1 MATPL
6 SAEET
11 LAALQAEGLTVH
23 EHAGWATH
31 NRDAATGKSFGPVIG
46 VLIHHT
52 AGHNDKEL
60 CFKGRSDL
68 PGPLCHSWLGKT
80 DGLWMIGHGR
90 TNHAGA
96 VDLDVL
102 NALREEKSPLPLDNQ
117 ADADGNDCL
126 YGLEIENTGKS
137 DDPYPDAQYRQA
149 VLWAAALCRAHG
161 WSEKSVA
168 GHKEVQP
175 GKIDP
180 SFDMDDFRA
189 EVKKQLDLTVGKTA
203 PTKPTPTKPTPTKPT
218 PTKPTTGKASKPR
231 FDLSRLVKAAKTDPG
246 AKQGHVSYVAGTNL
260 TEAALVKLG
269 YLAKTYAGDGSFGTT
284 TIAAYAKW
292 QRHLGY
298 TGTEADGIPGKISLG
313 KLGDTT
319 GLFTVVA

>member
-1 MATPL
+1 M
-6 SAEET
+6 
-11 LAALQAEGLTVH
+11 H
-23 EHAGWATH
+23 EHDGWSTH
-31 NRDAATGKSFGPVIG
+31 NRDAATGKTFGPVIG

-52 AGHNDKEL
+52 AGHGDKEL
-60 CFKGRSDL
+60 CFNGRPGL

-90 TNHAGA
+90 ANHAGLA
-96 VDLDVL
+96 DPDVL
-102 NALREEKSPLPLDNQ
+102 SALRVEATLPHDDR
-117 ADADGNDCL
+117 ATADGNDSL

-137 DDPYPDAQYRQA
+137 NDPYPPEQYRQA

-161 WSEKSVA
+161 WTEKSVA
-168 GHKEVQP
+168 GHKETQP

-189 EVKKQLDLTVGKTA
+189 EVKKQLATTPGTTA
-203 PTKPTPTKPTPTKPT
+203 TPPTAKP
-218 PTKPTTGKASKPR
+218 GKPR
-231 FDLSRLVKAAKTDPG
+231 VDVSRLVEAAKTDPG
-246 AKQGHVSYVAGTNL
+246 AKQGHVTYMAGTNL
-260 TEAALVKLG
+260 TEAALAELG

-298 TGTEADGIPGKISLG
+298 TGAEADGIPGKISLG
-313 KLGDTT
+313 RLGDRT

>member
-6 SAEET
+6 TAT
-11 LAALQAEGLTVH
+11 ALLTVLKAEGLTVH
-23 EHAGWATH
+23 EHAGWSTH
-31 NRDAATGKSFGPVIG
+31 NREAATGKAFGPVIG

-52 AGHNDKEL
+52 AGHGDKEI
-60 CFKGRSDL
+60 CYNGRSDL

-80 DGLWMIGHGR
+80 EGLWMIGHGR
-90 TNHAGA
+90 TNHAGS

-102 NALREEKSPLPLDNQ
+102 NALRAEKSPLPLDNQ
-117 ADADGNDCL
+117 ANADGNDVL
-126 YGLEIENTGKS
+126 YGLEIENLGNGKDS
-137 DDPYPDAQYRQA
+137 YPEAQYHQA

-180 SFDMDDFRA
+180 SFDMDGFRA
-189 EVKKQLDLTVGKTA
+189 DVKKQLA
-203 PTKPTPTKPTPTKPT
+203 TKPGGATTTPTP
-218 PTKPTTGKASKPR
+218 AKPR
-231 FDLSRLVKAAKTDPG
+231 VDLSQLIGAAKTDPS
-246 AKQGHVSYVAGTNL
+246 AKQGHVSYMAGTNL
-260 TEAALVKLG
+260 VEAALVRLG
-269 YLAKTYAGDGSFGTT
+269 YLTKTYAGDGSFGSTT
-284 TIAAYAKW
+284 VKAYAAW

-298 TGTEADGIPGKISLG
+298 TGTDANGIPGSTSLSQLG
-313 KLGDTT
+313 KNT

>member
-1 MATPL
+1 MADPL
-6 SAEET
+6 TAAKF
-11 LAALQAEGLTVH
+11 LAALKAEGLTVH

-31 NRDAATGKSFGPVIG
+31 NRDSATGKTFGPVIG

-60 CFKGRSDL
+60 CYEGRSGL

-90 TNHAGA
+90 ANHAGL

-102 NALREEKSPLPLDNQ
+102 NALRAETSPLPKDDQ
-117 ADADGNDCL
+117 ANADGNDCL
-126 YGLEIENTGKS
+126 YGLEIENLGTGQ
-137 DDPYPDAQYRQA
+137 DLYPDAQYRQA
-149 VLWAAALCRAHG
+149 VLWAAAICRAHG

-189 EVKKQLDLTVGKTA
+189 DVKKQLA
-203 PTKPTPTKPTPTKPT
+203 TKPETTTPTKPTGSAKKP
-218 PTKPTTGKASKPR
+218 KV
-231 FDLSRLVKAAKTDPG
+231 DLSRLVGAAKADPT
-246 AKQGHVSYVAGTNL
+246 AKQGHVTYMAGTNL
-260 TEAALVKLG
+260 VEAALVKAG
-269 YLAKTYAGDGSFGTT
+269 YLAKTYAGDGSFGST

-292 QRHLGY
+292 QHHLGY
-298 TGTEADGIPGKISLG
+298 TGTDANGIPGKTSLIE
-313 KLGDTT
+313 LGDRC
-319 GLFTVVA
+319 GFDVKE

>member
-6 SAEET
+6 TAAET
-11 LAALQAEGLTVH
+11 LTALKAEGLAVH
-23 EHAGWATH
+23 EHDGWETH
-31 NRDAATGKSFGPVIG
+31 NRDSATGKTFGPVIG

-52 AGHNDKEL
+52 AGHGDKEL
-60 CFKGRSDL
+60 CYKGRSDL
-68 PGPLCHSWLGKT
+68 PGPLCHAWLGKT

-90 TNHAGA
+90 TNHAGG

-102 NALREEKSPLPLDNQ
+102 NALRKETKLPQDDQSN
-117 ADADGNDCL
+117 ADGNDCL
-126 YGLEIENTGKS
+126 YGLEIENLGNGK
-137 DDPYPDAQYRQA
+137 DPYPDAQYQQA

-189 EVKKQLDLTVGKTA
+189 DVKKQLAATPVKTA
-203 PTKPTPTKPTPTKPT
+203 PAKPTP
-218 PTKPTTGKASKPR
+218 GKASKPR
-231 FDLSRLVKAAKTDPG
+231 VDLSRLVGAAKTDPG
-246 AKQGHVSYVAGTNL
+246 AKQGHVSYMAGTNL

-269 YLAKTYAGDGSFGTT
+269 YLAKTYAGDGSFGSTT
-284 TIAAYAKW
+284 VAAYAKW

-298 TGTEADGIPGKISLG
+298 TGADANGIPGKISLA
-313 KLGDTT
+313 KLGDRT

>member
-6 SAEET
+6 SAAKM
-11 LAALQAEGLTVH
+11 LAALKAEGLTVH
-23 EHAGWATH
+23 EHAGWKTH

-52 AGHNDKEL
+52 AGHNDREL
-60 CFKGRSDL
+60 CFNGRPGV
-68 PGPLCHSWLGKT
+68 PGPLCHAWLGKT
-80 DGLWMIGHGR
+80 AGLWMIGHGR
-90 TNHAGA
+90 ANHAGFA
-96 VDLDVL
+96 DIDVL
-102 NALREEKSPLPLDNQ
+102 NALRDEKPLPKDDV
-117 ADADGNDCL
+117 AKADGNDVL
-126 YGLEIENTGKS
+126 YGIEIENLGKGN
-137 DDPYPDAQYRQA
+137 DPYPDAQYRQA
-149 VLWAAALCRAHG
+149 VLWAAAICRAHG

-168 GHKEVQP
+168 GHKECQP

-180 SFDMDDFRA
+180 SFDMDDFRTD
-189 EVKKQLDLTVGKTA
+189 VKKQLATKPGKTES
-203 PTKPTPTKPTPTKPT
+203 TKPAGSAK
-218 PTKPTTGKASKPR
+218 KPR
-231 FDLSRLVKAAKTDPG
+231 VDLSRLVKAAKTDPG
-246 AKQGHVSYVAGTNL
+246 AKQGHVSYLAGTNL

-269 YLAKTYAGDGSFGTT
+269 YLGTSYAGDGSFGSK

-298 TGTEADGIPGKISLG
+298 TGDDANGIPGKISLA

>member
-6 SAEET
+6 SAEKT
-11 LAALQAEGLTVH
+11 FAALKAEGLAVH
-23 EHAGWATH
+23 EHTGWKTH
-31 NRDAATGKSFGPVIG
+31 NRDSETGKTFGPVIG

-52 AGHNDKEL
+52 AGHGDKEI
-60 CFKGRSDL
+60 CYNGRSDL

-90 TNHAGA
+90 ANHAGA

-102 NALREEKSPLPLDNQ
+102 NALREEKKLPHDNQ
-117 ADADGNDCL
+117 ANADGNDCL
-126 YGLEIENTGKS
+126 YGLEIENLGNGK
-137 DDPYPDAQYRQA
+137 DPYPDAQYRQA

-189 EVKKQLDLTVGKTA
+189 DVKKQLAVTKTA
-203 PTKPTPTKPTPTKPT
+203 PSKPSKPS
-218 PTKPTTGKASKPR
+218 GSASKPR
-231 FDLSRLVKAAKTDPG
+231 VDLSRLIAAAKADPG
-246 AKQGHVSYVAGTNL
+246 RKQGHVSYMAGTNL

-269 YLAKTYAGDGSFGTT
+269 YLAKTYAGDGSFGSTT
-284 TIAAYAKW
+284 VAAYAKW
-292 QRHLGY
+292 QHHLGY
-298 TGTEADGIPGKISLG
+298 TGTDANGIPGKISLSR
-313 KLGDTT
+313 LGDRS

>member
-6 SAEET
+6 SAAKT
-11 LAALQAEGLTVH
+11 LAALKAEGLSVH
-23 EHAGWATH
+23 EHAGWKTH
-31 NRDAATGKSFGPVIG
+31 NRDAATGRSFGPVIG

-60 CFKGRSDL
+60 CYKGRSDL
-68 PGPLCHSWLGKT
+68 PGPLCHAWLGKT

-90 TNHAGA
+90 ANHAGS

-102 NALREEKSPLPLDNQ
+102 NALRAEKPLPHDNQ
-117 ADADGNDCL
+117 ANADGNDCL
-126 YGLEIENTGKS
+126 YGLEIENLGTGK
-137 DDPYPDAQYRQA
+137 DPYPDAQYEKA
-149 VLWAAALCRAHG
+149 VRWAAALCRAHG

-189 EVKKQLDLTVGKTA
+189 DVKKQLASGAGKPA
-203 PTKPTPTKPTPTKPT
+203 P
-218 PTKPTTGKASKPR
+218 SKPGPGKPR
-231 FDLSRLVKAAKTDPG
+231 VDLSRLVRAAKADPG
-246 AKQGHVSYVAGTNL
+246 AKQGHVSYMAGTNL

-269 YLAKTYAGDGSFGTT
+269 YLAKTYAGDGSFGSTT
-284 TIAAYAKW
+284 VAAYAKW

-298 TGTEADGIPGKISLG
+298 SGAEANGIPGKISLG
-313 KLGDTT
+313 RLGDRT

>member
-1 MATPL
+1 MAAPL
-6 SAEET
+6 SAAKT
-11 LAALQAEGLTVH
+11 LSALKAEGLTVH
-23 EHAGWATH
+23 EHTGWKTH
-31 NRDAATGKSFGPVIG
+31 NRDSATGKSFGPVIG

-52 AGHNDKEL
+52 AGHGDKEL
-60 CFKGRSDL
+60 CYNGRSDL

-90 TNHAGA
+90 ANHAGL

-102 NALREEKSPLPLDNQ
+102 NALREEKSLPHDDQ
-117 ADADGNDCL
+117 ANADGNDCL
-126 YGLEIENTGKS
+126 YGLEIENLGNGK
-137 DDPYPDAQYRQA
+137 DPYPDAQYRQA

-175 GKIDP
+175 GKVDP

-189 EVKKQLDLTVGKTA
+189 DVKKQLATTVGKST
-203 PTKPTPTKPTPTKPT
+203 PGKPLP
-218 PTKPTTGKASKPR
+218 GKATKSR
-231 FDLSRLVKAAKTDPG
+231 VDLSRLIKAAKTDPG
-246 AKQGHVSYVAGTNL
+246 AKQGHVSYMAGTNL
-260 TEAALVKLG
+260 AEAALVKLG
-269 YLAKTYAGDGSFGTT
+269 YLSKTYAGDGSFGTT

-292 QRHLGY
+292 QHHLGY
-298 TGTEADGIPGKISLG
+298 SGADANGIPGKLSLSQ
-313 KLGDTT
+313 LGDKS

>member
-6 SAEET
+6 TAAQM
-11 LAALQAEGLTVH
+11 LAKLKGEGLTVH
-23 EHAGWATH
+23 EHAGWTTH
-31 NRDAATGKSFGPVIG
+31 NRDTATHKTFGPVYG

-52 AGHNDKEL
+52 AGHGDKEL
-60 CFKGRSDL
+60 CYNGRSDL

-90 TNHAGA
+90 ANHAGS
-96 VDLDVL
+96 VDLDVV
-102 NALREEKSPLPLDNQ
+102 NALRAEKSPLPVDNQ
-117 ADADGNDCL
+117 ANSDGNDVL
-126 YGLEIENTGKS
+126 YGLEIENLGNGK
-137 DDPYPDAQYRQA
+137 DPYPAAQYHEA

-189 EVKKQLDLTVGKTA
+189 DVKKQLAITPGGTVT
-203 PTKPTPTKPTPTKPT
+203 PTPTPKPAKP
-218 PTKPTTGKASKPR
+218 KV
-231 FDLSRLVKAAKTDPG
+231 DLSQLIKAAKTDPG
-246 AKQGHVSYVAGTNL
+246 AKQGHVTYMAGTNL

-269 YLAKTYAGDGSFGTT
+269 YLAKTYAGDGSFGSTT
-284 TIAAYAKW
+284 VKAYAAW
-292 QRHLGY
+292 QRRLGY
-298 TGTEADGIPGKISLG
+298 SGSEADGIPGSVSLK
-313 KLGDTT
+313 KLGTQT

>member
-6 SAEET
+6 SAAKM
-11 LAALQAEGLTVH
+11 LAALKAEGLTVH
-23 EHAGWATH
+23 EHSGWKTH
-31 NRDAATGKSFGPVIG
+31 NREAATGKSFGPVIG

-52 AGHNDKEL
+52 GGHNDKEL
-60 CFKGRSDL
+60 CYKGRSDL
-68 PGPLCHSWLGKT
+68 PGPLCHAWLGKT
-80 DGLWMIGHGR
+80 AGLWMIGHGR
-90 TNHAGA
+90 ANHAGS

-102 NALREEKSPLPLDNQ
+102 NALRNETALPHDNQ
-117 ADADGNDCL
+117 ANADGNDVL
-126 YGLEIENTGKS
+126 YGLEIENLGNSK
-137 DDPYPDAQYRQA
+137 DAYPDAQYRQA
-149 VLWAAALCRAHG
+149 VLWAAAICRAHG
-161 WSEKSVA
+161 WSEKSIA

-189 EVKKQLDLTVGKTA
+189 DVKKQLATTTGKTES
-203 PTKPTPTKPTPTKPT
+203 TKPTGSTKPAGSAK
-218 PTKPTTGKASKPR
+218 KPR
-231 FDLSRLVKAAKTDPG
+231 VDLSRLVKASKTDPG
-246 AKQGHVSYVAGTNL
+246 AKQGHVSYMAGTNL

-269 YLAKTYAGDGSFGTT
+269 YLAKSYAGDGSFGSK

-298 TGTEADGIPGKISLG
+298 TGDDANGIPGKISLS

>member
-6 SAEET
+6 TAFET
-11 LAALQAEGLTVH
+11 LAALEAEGLTVR
-23 EHAGWATH
+23 EHAGWKTH
-31 NRDAATGKSFGPVIG
+31 SRDAATGKKFGPVVG

-52 AGHNDKEL
+52 AGHDDREL

-68 PGPLCHSWLGKT
+68 PGPLCHAWLGKT
-80 DGLWMIGHGR
+80 DGLWLLSAGR
-90 TNHAGA
+90 ANHAGS

-102 NALREEKSPLPLDNQ
+102 KALHDEDSPLPKDNQ
-117 ADADGNDCL
+117 ANADGNDAL
-126 YGLEIENTGKS
+126 YGLEIENRGNGK
-137 DDPYPDAQYRQA
+137 DPYPDAQYRNA

-161 WSEKSVA
+161 WSEKSIA

-189 EVKKQLDLTVGKTA
+189 DVRKQLATEPDGGWI
-203 PTKPTPTKPTPTKPT
+203 PEPPKP
-218 PTKPTTGKASKPR
+218 SKPR
-231 FDLSRLVKAAKTDPG
+231 VDLSLLITAARTDPR
-246 AKQGHVSYVAGTNL
+246 AKQGHVTYMTGTNL

-269 YLAKTYAGDGSFGTT
+269 YLAKTYAGDGSFGSK

-298 TGTEADGIPGKISLG
+298 TGDDANGIPGTKSLT
-313 KLGDTT
+313 KLGSQS
-319 GLFTVVA
+319 GLFTIVA

>member
-6 SAEET
+6 TAARM
-11 LAALQAEGLTVH
+11 LAALKAEGLTVH
-23 EHAGWATH
+23 EHTGWTTH

-52 AGHNDKEL
+52 AGHGDKEL
-60 CFKGRSDL
+60 CYKGRSDL
-68 PGPLCHSWLGKT
+68 PGPLCHAWLGKT
-80 DGLWMIGHGR
+80 DGLWTIGNGR
-90 TNHAGA
+90 ANHAGA

-102 NALREEKSPLPLDNQ
+102 NALREEHAPLPHDNQ
-117 ADADGNDCL
+117 ANADGNDCL
-126 YGLEIENTGKS
+126 YGLEIENLGNGK
-137 DDPYPDAQYRQA
+137 DPYPDAQYHQA
-149 VLWAAALCRAHG
+149 VLWAAAICRAHG

-175 GKIDP
+175 GKVDP

-189 EVKKQLDLTVGKTA
+189 DVRKQLAATKTSPA
-203 PTKPTPTKPTPTKPT
+203 PTKPTKPT
-218 PTKPTTGKASKPR
+218 KASKPR
-231 FDLSRLVKAAKTDPG
+231 VDLSRLVAAAKTDPG
-246 AKQGHVSYVAGTNL
+246 AKQGHVSYMAGTNL

-284 TIAAYAKW
+284 TVAAYAKW
-292 QRHLGY
+292 QHHLGY
-298 TGTEADGIPGKISLG
+298 TGTDANGIPGKISLSR
-313 KLGDTT
+313 LGEKS